1 MPDWVLLIFVLCC
14 GFTLSGIAASIL
26 EFFTGSDPRFHVS
39 RGGLTAMLCTL
50 LIFMIAGPYMLVS
63 ATLRRWSAGT
73 LPVLGLLIA
82 GGLAAIWSFCSGVL
96 IFQALLITGIV
107 SV

>member
-1 MPDWVLLIFVLCC
+1 MIFVLCC

-26 EFFTGSDPRFHVS
+26 EFFTGSDPRFQVTR
-39 RGGLTAMLCTL
+39 RGPIAMLCAL
-50 LIFMIAGPYMLVS
+50 IIFMIAGPYMLVS

-73 LPVLGLLIA
+73 LPVLALLIA

-96 IFQALLITGIV
+96 VFQALLITGIV
-107 SV
+107 NV